1 MKFYS
6 NLPEHWKE
14 RLADHIKATRGE
26 ERKQLLAYDFKCNQS
41 VNINFPDRSSATFH
55 FAFYIAAP
63 EINEFAV
70 FTEHCGYHIFPFYD
84 AEISEII
91 E

>member
-1 MKFYS
+1 MKFS
-6 NLPEHWKE
+6 NLPNLWKE
-14 RLADHIKATRGE
+14 RLADHIKSNRDEDRNELGAD
-26 ERKQLLAYDFKCNQS
+26 DFKANQVS
-41 VNINFPDRSSATFH
+41 IKFPDGSTATFRY
-55 FAFYIAAP
+55 AFYIAAP

-84 AEISEII
+84 AEISETI